1 MIQPGLAA
9 QQCTGAARPRPPDAH
24 RDIVESVGATN
35 ARGGRRHTAMPFG
48 SRSFPSRGCKVQ
60 ERRNS
65 KSGRHDNRSM
75 SEHDRRVGDPEQQ
88 HDGQVGD
95 SRGPVVRDAPLLR
108 GDRGGKGDLRGSGID
123 DALTQNVIGA
133 FIEVHRHLGP
143 GLLESAYEQCLC
155 RELSLRGLAFQRQ
168 VSVPVLDK
176 GVHLDCGYR
185 ADLVVEARLLIE
197 LKTVEGLLPI
207 HAAQVSTYL
216 RLLELEVGLLINENA
231 MSVRQGLRRIQR
243 GRSSGAFPSLNSSP
257 HDLPVKEGSASHDRP
272 PSER

>member
-1 MIQPGLAA
+1 MASSSPRLAWR
-9 QQCTGAARPRPPDAH
+9 TGD
-24 RDIVESVGATN
+24 
-35 ARGGRRHTAMPFG
+35 
-48 SRSFPSRGCKVQ
+48 Q
-60 ERRNS
+60 
-65 KSGRHDNRSM
+65 
-75 SEHDRRVGDPEQQ
+75 
-88 HDGQVGD
+88 
-95 SRGPVVRDAPLLR
+95 
-108 GDRGGKGDLRGSGID
+108 GGKGDLGGSWID
-123 DALTQNVIGA
+123 DALTQNVPQEVIGA

-257 HDLPVKEGSASHDRP
+257 HDLPVNEGSASHDRP